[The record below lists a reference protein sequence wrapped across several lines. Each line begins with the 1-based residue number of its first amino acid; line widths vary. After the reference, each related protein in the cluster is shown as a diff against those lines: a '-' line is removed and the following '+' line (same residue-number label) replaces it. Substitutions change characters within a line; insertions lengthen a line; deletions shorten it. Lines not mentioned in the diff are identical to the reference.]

1 MQDLSEDQ
9 QIALAERIL
18 AGDRNAE
25 NELVRLFSP
34 RVFAMLCAR
43 TRDREGSRDMLHD
56 VLISV
61 LGALRQGRLR
71 DHGKLAGFI
80 HGVAR
85 HVVQAHQ
92 RGQNT
97 REQPLEDEPAAD
109 VAMDALEDS
118 ERRAQVR
125 EALRELD
132 PTDREILARTLVN
145 GQKPGHIAMALGLTS
160 EVVRQRKSRA
170 TKKVAEYIKKLSQSM
185 ELRRHLNKDRA

>member
-25 NELVRLFSP
+25 NELIRLFSP

-43 TRDREGSRDMLHD
+43 TRDREGSRDLLHD

-61 LGALRQGRLR
+61 LGGLRKGQLR

-85 HVVQAHQ
+85 HAVQAHQ

-97 REQPLEDEPAAD
+97 REQPLEDEPAAG
-109 VAMDALEDS
+109 VVVDALEDS
-118 ERRAQVR
+118 ERHGLVR

-132 PTDREILARTLVN
+132 PTDQEILARTLVD
-145 GQKPGHIAMALGLTS
+145 GQKPGHIAAALGLTS

-185 ELRRHLNKDRA
+185 ELRRHLSKDRA

>member
-9 QIALAERIL
+9 QTGLAERIL

-43 TRDREGSRDMLHD
+43 TRDREGSRDLLHD

-61 LGALRQGRLR
+61 LGALRKGQLR

-85 HVVQAHQ
+85 HVVQAHH

-109 VAMDALEDS
+109 VAADALEDS
-118 ERRAQVR
+118 ERQGLVR
-125 EALRELD
+125 EALLELD
-132 PTDREILARTLVN
+132 PTDQEILARTLVD

-160 EVVRQRKSRA
+160 DVVRQRKSRA

-185 ELRRHLNKDRA
+185 ELRRHSNKDRA